1 MCIERRGGADAEREV
16 ERTQGTVDGFE
27 GGDVFMLWTERVSIN
42 ANGVRG
48 YYL

>member
-1 MCIERRGGADAEREV
+1 MFIERRGGTDAEREV
-16 ERTQGTVDGFE
+16 EITQGAVDRSE
-27 GGDVFMLWTERVSIN
+27 GGGVFMLWTERVSIN